1 MSQDVATTSSSVP
14 FADTYCRC
22 MYNPELGIFS
32 SVFCANRFFRV
43 KVRLPLVTLFK
54 RVTKVNAIFYKEQF
68 TLLFWASKGG
78 KRKSGFPTL
87 VKSRPL
93 LLTVCCSNLIQSN
106 KRNRGWSCSNKYSV
120 SLFQHILI
128 QFLDSSYVHRSI
140 SRSRNWSRLKTGRLR
155 NTGHN
160 LILYSLW
167 LLLQPYPLFLMLL
180 QPHPLFC
187 MLPRPYPLILM
198 LLQPYPLFLRLL
210 QPHPPLYVANLPQL
224 VMRIRICIIKVGSGS
239 VWRDTNP
246 DPDPGH
252 IR

>member
-1 MSQDVATTSSSVP
+1 MLQQPRPQFLLQIHIVDVCTTQSWEFCLRFFVRIDFLEWKWDYLLSHFLKEWQKWMPSFTKSNSLFCFGHQKGENERVDSQLWYNLVLYYLQYVAPTSYKATKGIEGEVVATNIL
-14 FADTYCRC
+14 FR
-22 MYNPELGIFS
+22 FS
-32 SVFCANRFFRV
+32 S
-43 KVRLPLVTLFK
+43 
-54 RVTKVNAIFYKEQF
+54 
-68 TLLFWASKGG
+68 
-78 KRKSGFPTL
+78 
-87 VKSRPL
+87 
-93 LLTVCCSNLIQSN
+93 
-106 KRNRGWSCSNKYSV
+106 
-120 SLFQHILI
+120 I

-224 VMRIRICIIKVGSGS
+224 VMRIRICIIKVGSAS

-246 DPDPGH
+246 DPGTKTDP
-252 IR
+252 